1 MEAKAAELLA
11 AFKNPNLSVD
21 SKIAYL
27 SSVKSDIK
35 QKNVPEGAIRTIF
48 ETLRLAIA
56 SQHYSVLGAGFS
68 TLGHLLKRL
77 AIQDQEQWIVQQAQS
92 LYPILLE
99 RLNDPKERIR
109 AQAASIFTELWPFAG
124 NEVEYH
130 VLEVALVGK
139 NHRAK
144 EMSMLWL
151 ANMTK
156 HHGLLFRQYVPSLV
170 SCLEDAD
177 SAVRDTA
184 KLVVIDL
191 FRNGPARAKSD
202 LQKQMAARGVRKSIA
217 NAVLSGIGLG
227 SVEPDAASSMR
238 PISRAERSISVMS
251 SRSHVMEQT
260 DDEME
265 PVKNRPASRAHR
277 ERPIASSAPTEPPI
291 VNRPRTPAPTPAP
304 QQPLPDDDGLEPFD
318 VASARDIDDLVRDML
333 PWFEGKES
341 EDNWSKREKNVIL
354 FRRLTRGNAPHEFS
368 QTYLNAVKTLLDG
381 ILKVLNSLRTTMSS
395 NGSLLI
401 QDVARICGPRIDSM
415 VEIIMQNLLKLCSAL
430 KKIAAQNGNATVEVV
445 ILNVSFSI
453 RLLQH
458 VSFATQDKNVGV
470 RLFATGWLK
479 ALIIRQAHHKSAVE
493 HGGGLDLIEKAITK
507 GLGDANPGVREATRS
522 TFWTFYGVWPER
534 ANVIADTLDPKS
546 RNLLEKDSS
555 NPNPPSKGAPA
566 LPAKSPAKSRSALQE
581 AIAARKKAQMPS
593 RSESAQPTFAEAKP
607 PAPAPKST
615 RSVPTGAPLSS
626 LSSAPMRPAMKP
638 RRPEISRPATA
649 DPYARRPES
658 RAQSSSTQSTQYTRQ
673 ATTSPRAVRSK
684 PSTPTSKAP
693 LTATRTRPHESTQTA
708 TTKGRPKK
716 LDLSKSKSH
725 NDLMAA
731 SRARSDSNESLAN
744 LPSARTPHQ
753 GNFLSASEDQHSPTS
768 VVLESPPLN
777 ASQPLLYSAPDG
789 PHAES
794 VPIEEPEPMVLEEP
808 VVAAPPAY
816 TPEPDLVVSPAP
828 VSPAPMSPARTH
840 PDPNFGSGPVSTVK
854 TQPESMVIYEDPT
867 TPTADR
873 HETPAYAASVGKF
886 TPSKSSPN
894 HPDQPEYGEVETQPI
909 SEDISAPVV
918 APVRLPTPDLA
929 PRQEADLNFE
939 VRTPSP
945 TRRAP
950 LQPSPSPTRGRF
962 QPAASNIM
970 DIEVVLP
977 QEPHVGTNGADGNN
991 ENATPYLGKT
1001 VDFPAVPRSAAKPS
1015 ALEEVT
1021 ANEPTPRSPEARQR
1035 SFESIPP
1042 SLSQSTLSQSSMS
1055 EESTRRTRKWVDRHR
1070 SPSPRSK
1077 DPANAKEMIHKGLA
1091 RIVSRTMEPSG
1102 YRKLQGLIQYH
1113 GDEMVSQSQD
1123 YNALLEALFVE
1134 LEATPSNRKD
1144 HDVKTQVLA
1153 TIRSMLLRTRENFHP
1168 YDTRAMAAIIRAR
1181 RHYESTSHFV
1191 TCLEE
1196 VVDKLVFL
1204 TLPQTAIIGVLQG
1217 LDLGADAENDET
1229 YRSTIMG
1236 LSTIQQSLSR
1246 PGVDID
1252 DELLARIG
1260 AVVMHQLGHPR
1271 PGVRKNATELCTFL
1285 NITFGSERVQKV
1297 TQPPREGSLNLL
1309 TYFMARRT
1317 Q

>member
-1 MEAKAAELLA
+1 MEAKAAELLI

-21 SKIAYL
+21 SKITYL

-35 QKNVPEGAIRTIF
+35 QKNVPEGAIRPIF
-48 ETLRLAIA
+48 ETLRLAIS

-77 AIQDQEQWIVQQAQS
+77 AIQDQQQWIVHQAQN

-99 RLNDPKERIR
+99 RLNDQKERIR
-109 AQAASIFTELWPFAG
+109 AQAASIFTELWSFAG
-124 NEVEYH
+124 SEVEYH

-139 NHRAK
+139 NNRAK

-170 SCLEDAD
+170 ACLEDAD

-191 FRNGPARAKSD
+191 FRTGPGRAKSD

-217 NAVLSGIGLG
+217 NAILSGIGLG
-227 SVEPDAASSMR
+227 SIEPEAASSTR

-251 SRSHVMEQT
+251 SRSHAADYA
-260 DDEME
+260 DDDME
-265 PVKNRPASRAHR
+265 PIKSRPASRAHR
-277 ERPIASSAPTEPPI
+277 ERPMASSVPTEAPI
-291 VNRPRTPAPTPAP
+291 VHRPHTPGPKQAP
-304 QQPLPDDDGLEPFD
+304 QQPLADDDGLEPFD
-318 VASARDIDDLVRDML
+318 VASARDVDDLVRDML
-333 PWFEGKES
+333 PWFDGKES

-368 QTYLNAVKTLLDG
+368 QNYMSAVKTLLDG
-381 ILKVLNSLRTTMSS
+381 IFKVVNSLRTTMSS

-401 QDVARICGPRIDSM
+401 QDIARTCGPKIDSM

-430 KKIAAQNGNATVEVV
+430 KKIAAQNGNLAVDAV
-445 ILNVSFSI
+445 INNVSFSI

-470 RLFATGWLK
+470 RLFASGWLK
-479 ALIIRQAHHKSAVE
+479 SLIIRQAHHKSSVE
-493 HGGGLDLIEKAITK
+493 HGGGVDLIEKSIMK
-507 GLGDANPGVREATRS
+507 GLGDANPAVRESTRN
-522 TFWTFYGVWPER
+522 TFWTFYSVWPER
-534 ANVIADTLDPKS
+534 ANAIADTLDPKS

-555 NPNPPSKGAPA
+555 NPNPPSNGAPA
-566 LPAKSPAKSRSALQE
+566 LPAKSPAKSRTALQE

-593 RSESAQPTFAEAKP
+593 RPESAQPAFAEAKSL
-607 PAPAPKST
+607 APVSRST
-615 RSVPTGAPLSS
+615 RSVPTGTPLSS

-638 RRPEISRPATA
+638 RRAELSRPATA

-658 RAQSSSTQSTQYTRQ
+658 RTQSHSTQSTRHGTL
-673 ATTSPRAVRSK
+673 SPRAVRSK

-693 LTATRTRPHESTQTA
+693 PTAPRTRPHESAQPA

-725 NDLMAA
+725 NDLKAA
-731 SRARSDSNESLAN
+731 SRARSDSNDSVTNQL
-744 LPSARTPHQ
+744 SARTPRQEHY
-753 GNFLSASEDQHSPTS
+753 LSQVEDRLSPS
-768 VVLESPPLN
+768 SIQLESPPLH
-777 ASQPLLYSAPDG
+777 ASHPVLYSAPDG
-789 PHAES
+789 PHADS
-794 VPIEEPEPMVLEEP
+794 VPVDQPEPMMLEEP
-808 VVAAPPAY
+808 FVPAPQPYHHEAD
-816 TPEPDLVVSPAP
+816 PIMSQAP
-828 VSPAPMSPARTH
+828 VSPVPGHSDLDFARAPESVT
-840 PDPNFGSGPVSTVK
+840 K

-867 TPTADR
+867 TPTAI
-873 HETPAYAASVGKF
+873 ETKTAGYSASIERMS
-886 TPSKSSPN
+886 PSKSPSR
-894 HPDQPEYGEVETQPI
+894 PDQFEQDEGGSRAI
-909 SEDISAPVV
+909 SEDVPAPTVASA
-918 APVRLPTPDLA
+918 RKPTPDLA
-929 PRQEADLNFE
+929 PNQEYVMNFG

-945 TRRAP
+945 ARRAP
-950 LQPSPSPTRGRF
+950 LQPSPSPTRGRV
-962 QPAASNIM
+962 QPAASHVFDM
-970 DIEVVLP
+970 EPVLP
-977 QEPHVGTNGADGNN
+977 QESHVGTHGNEDNN
-991 ENATPYLGKT
+991 ENATPRLTKI
-1001 VDFPAVPRSAAKPS
+1001 VDLPAVPRSAAKPS
-1015 ALEEVT
+1015 TLEEVA
-1021 ANEPTPRSPEARQR
+1021 ANEPTQRSPEARQR
-1035 SFESIPP
+1035 SFESM
-1042 SLSQSTLSQSSMS
+1042 SRSTLSHSTSLQSIMS
-1055 EESTRRTRKWVDRHR
+1055 EDSTRRTRKWGERHR

-1077 DPANAKEMIHKGLA
+1077 DPGNAKEMIHRGLG
-1091 RIVSRTMEPSG
+1091 RILSRNMEPSG

-1113 GDEMVSQSQD
+1113 GDEIVSQSQD
-1123 YNALLEALFVE
+1123 YNAMLEALLAE

-1144 HDVKTQVLA
+1144 HDAKTQVLA
-1153 TIRSMLLRTRENFHP
+1153 TIRSMLTRTREHFHP
-1168 YDTRAMAAIIRAR
+1168 YDIRAMAAIIRAR

-1196 VVDKLVFL
+1196 VVEKLVFL
-1204 TLPQTAIIGVLQG
+1204 TLPETAIAGVLQG
-1217 LDLGADAENDET
+1217 LDLGPEAEKDET
-1229 YRSTIMG
+1229 YRSTILG
-1236 LSTIQQSLSR
+1236 LSTIQRALSR

-1260 AVVMHQLGHPR
+1260 AVVMQQLGHPR

-1285 NITFGSERVQKV
+1285 NITFGSERVQNV

>member
-48 ETLRLAIA
+48 ETLRLAIG

-77 AIQDQEQWIVQQAQS
+77 AIQDQEQWIVHHAQA
-92 LYPILLE
+92 LYPILLD

-144 EMSMLWL
+144 EMGMLWL

-156 HHGLLFRQYVPSLV
+156 NHGLLFRQYVPSLV

-202 LQKQMAARGVRKSIA
+202 LQKQMATRGVRKSIA

-227 SVEPDAASSMR
+227 SVEPDTASSTR
-238 PISRAERSISVMS
+238 PMSRAERSISVMS
-251 SRSHVMEQT
+251 SRSHAMEQT

-265 PVKNRPASRAHR
+265 PVKSRPASRAHR
-277 ERPIASSAPTEPPI
+277 ERPTASSAPTEPPT

-318 VASARDIDDLVRDML
+318 VASARDVDDLVRDML

-354 FRRLTRGNAPHEFS
+354 FRRLTRGNAPHDFS
-368 QTYLNAVKTLLDG
+368 QTYINAVKTLLDG

-401 QDVARICGPRIDSM
+401 QDIARTCGPRIDSM

-445 ILNVSFSI
+445 IQNVSFSI

-458 VSFATQDKNVGV
+458 VSFAAQDKNVGV
-470 RLFATGWLK
+470 RLFAAGWLK
-479 ALIIRQAHHKSAVE
+479 VLIIRQAHHKSAVE
-493 HGGGLDLIEKAITK
+493 HGGGLDLIEKSITK

-555 NPNPPSKGAPA
+555 NPNPPSKGAPS

-593 RSESAQPTFAEAKP
+593 RPESAQPTFAEAKP
-607 PAPAPKST
+607 PAPASKST

-626 LSSAPMRPAMKP
+626 LSSAPMRPTMKP
-638 RRPEISRPATA
+638 RRAEISRPATA

-658 RAQSSSTQSTQYTRQ
+658 RAQSSSTQSTQSTRQ

-684 PSTPTSKAP
+684 PSTPTSKPP
-693 LTATRTRPHESTQTA
+693 LTAPRTRPHESAQPA

-744 LPSARTPHQ
+744 QPSARTPRQ
-753 GNFLSASEDQHSPTS
+753 ESYLSASEDQRSPAS
-768 VVLESPPLN
+768 VMLDSPPLN
-777 ASQPLLYSAPDG
+777 ASQPLLYAAPHG
-789 PHAES
+789 PHADS
-794 VPIEEPEPMVLEEP
+794 VPVEEPEPMILEEP
-808 VVAAPPAY
+808 VVATPPPHV
-816 TPEPDLVVSPAP
+816 PEPNLAVSPAP
-828 VSPAPMSPARTH
+828 VSPARQHS
-840 PDPNFGSGPVSTVK
+840 DLDFGSGPVSAVK

-867 TPTADR
+867 TPTADK
-873 HETPAYAASVGKF
+873 HETPGYAASVGHF
-886 TPSKSSPN
+886 TPAKSSPSR
-894 HPDQPEYGEVETQPI
+894 PDQPEHGEAAEGQPI
-909 SEDISAPVV
+909 SEDTLAPVV
-918 APVRLPTPDLA
+918 APARMPTPDLA
-929 PRQEADLNFE
+929 PRQESVMNFE

-950 LQPSPSPTRGRF
+950 LQPSPSPTRGRV

-970 DIEVVLP
+970 DIEAVLP
-977 QEPHVGTNGADGNN
+977 QEHHVGTGGTDGNN
-991 ENATPYLGKT
+991 ENATPHLAKT
-1001 VDFPAVPRSAAKPS
+1001 VDLPAVPRSAAKPS

-1042 SLSQSTLSQSSMS
+1042 SLSQSTLSQSTMS
-1055 EESTRRTRKWVDRHR
+1055 DDSTRRTRKWVDRHR

-1113 GDEMVSQSQD
+1113 GDEIVSQSQD
-1123 YNALLEALFVE
+1123 YNALLEALFAE
-1134 LEATPSNRKD
+1134 LEATPFNRKD

-1153 TIRSMLLRTRENFHP
+1153 TIRSMLLRTREHFHP

-1204 TLPQTAIIGVLQG
+1204 TLPQTAIVGVLQG

-1246 PGVDID
+1246 PGADID

-1260 AVVMHQLGHPR
+1260 AVVMQQLGHPR